1 MSRLPKDYQQAHNF
15 YANYRFVNVAAAST
29 PKFDE
34 EIGGDWEGDQPAAE
48 SEDDEYPML
57 EMYSDTDSVD
67 FNRAIMAITREE
79 PVSCRKGFVR
89 WWKKVLAP
97 LNRDDLCI
105 PVKLLLLPLVFPFA
119 VVCFVYQ
126 ARTYLVV
133 VVFNYS
139 GVNLRSFPFLNVPTE
154 RDWSIEEQYFKG
166 KPINLEK
173 VVFLAKRFMAYWL
186 IALFLVLAG
195 EFMHGF
201 NIFDIIDG
209 YDLISNNSTLD
220 YVAQIAISI
229 VVGLANLIPAR
240 AARPDIGS
248 FISSFMEDDYQIRDC
263 SHTRLKDLSE
273 ILGDIKVLSFALLNT
288 DIGTPI
294 IVSTKVPEE
303 LRLDPGFIALLS
315 TSMFD
320 SNQVLRYIQI
330 DPDVDSFFVLRNDIA
345 MCHRIEYDSCEH
357 EGLMQALLDCNVHL
371 EVSPQLL
378 ELYGGLSLV
387 LLVILFIA
395 TIEIQIKIVL
405 LSWLFWP
412 LVAVL
417 VFCRT
422 KSKLASINFFT
433 LDGKDR
439 KYQAFNS
446 ICVANDDVI
455 LSKIRSFMFFRALG
469 RFTVHLVHTLLKVVE
484 NVNYDW
490 LNVGLKLKDFKRLA
504 GLAVTT
510 YEKDVGIITP
520 NARMYFHAPRKINE
534 TCVVC
539 IINVKGEV
547 CSQQMTQSH
556 FMRATKNLPD
566 SDDSN
571 SLENM
576 LLK

>member
-15 YANYRFVNVAAAST
+15 YANYRFVNVAAASA
-29 PKFDE
+29 PKYDE
-34 EIGGDWEGDQPAAE
+34 ELGQEWEGDKPAADDA
-48 SEDDEYPML
+48 EDDEYPIL
-57 EMYSDTDSVD
+57 ETYSDTDSVD
-67 FNRAIMAITREE
+67 FNRAIMAITKEE
-79 PVSCRKGFVR
+79 PVSFKKGIFR
-89 WWKKVLAP
+89 S
-97 LNRDDLCI
+97 
-105 PVKLLLLPLVFPFA
+105 
-119 VVCFVYQ
+119 
-126 ARTYLVV
+126 YLVL

-139 GVNLRSFPFLNVPTE
+139 GVNLRSIPLLNVPTE
-154 RDWSIEEQYFKG
+154 RE
-166 KPINLEK
+166 L
-173 VVFLAKRFMAYWL
+173 L
-186 IALFLVLAG
+186 
-195 EFMHGF
+195 HGF
-201 NIFDIIDG
+201 NIFDAIDG
-209 YDLISNNSTLD
+209 YDLIQSNSTLD
-220 YVAQIAISI
+220 SVAQVVISV
-229 VVGLANLIPAR
+229 VVGLANLIPAK

-273 ILGDIKVLSFALLNT
+273 ILGDIKTLSFALLNT

-315 TSMFD
+315 TSTFD

-345 MCHRIEYDSCEH
+345 MCHRIEYDAFQH
-357 EGLMQALLDCNVHL
+357 EGLLQAILDHDIHL
-371 EVSPQLL
+371 EVSQQLL

-395 TIEIQIKIVL
+395 TIEIQVKLVL

-412 LVAVL
+412 VVAAV

-446 ICVANDDVI
+446 ICVCNDDII
-455 LSKIRSFMFFRALG
+455 LSKIRTFMFFRALS
-469 RFTVHLVHTLLKVVE
+469 RFTVQEKFLVHTLLKVVE

-490 LNVGLKLKDFKRLA
+490 LSVGLKLKDFKRLA

-520 NARMYFHAPRKINE
+520 NARMYFHAPRKANE

-539 IINVKGEV
+539 IINVKGE
-547 CSQQMTQSH
+547 
-556 FMRATKNLPD
+556 
-566 SDDSN
+566 
-571 SLENM
+571 
-576 LLK
+576 